1 MELYLLR
8 TFVIVAEQGH
18 LTKAAAQL
26 HVSQPAVSGQIK
38 ALEEQLGLK
47 LFERGPGGVRLT
59 KAGEAMLPH
68 AKAVVRQAADFR
80 KAATALEGHLTGK
93 ARVGTI
99 LDPAGI
105 RLGPLVCALFERHP
119 WLDLNLQHG
128 ISTWVTE
135 CVSNGTLDA
144 GFSLGGA
151 FHANVR
157 VVPLAELPYA
167 VVAPAAWAMR
177 IAGADLHAIA
187 ALPWVRPPPHSPHQQ
202 MLDRL
207 FEPHRLHV
215 ATVVEADQEA
225 SISTLVKAG
234 IGLGLMRHD
243 LARTAAQAGEV
254 VIWDGATPVTPLS
267 FLYARGRDN
276 DAVISALL
284 DAVEVVWQR
293 PPAARSAGV
302 YSIWNAVKGDK

>member
-18 LTKAAAQL
+18 LTKAAALL

-38 ALEEQLGLK
+38 ALEEQLELK

-59 KAGEAMLPH
+59 KAGEALLPH
-68 AKAVVRQAADFR
+68 AQAVVRQAADFR
-80 KAATALEGHLTGK
+80 KAAKALEGHLTGK

-105 RLGPLVCALFERHP
+105 RLGPLVSALFERHP
-119 WLDLNLQHG
+119 WLDLALQHG

-135 CVSNGTLDA
+135 GVSNGSLDA
-144 GFSLGGA
+144 GFSLGAG

-157 VVPLAELPYA
+157 VVALAELPYK
-167 VVAPAAWAMR
+167 VIAPSAWKER
-177 IAGADLHAIA
+177 LEGADLAGIA
-187 ALPWVRPPPHSPHQQ
+187 ALPWVRPPRHSPHQQ
-202 MLDRL
+202 MLDSL
-207 FEPHRLHV
+207 FEPLRLHL
-215 ATVVEADQEA
+215 ATVVEADQES

-234 IGLGLMRHD
+234 IGLGLMRED
-243 LARTAAQAGEV
+243 LARAAAQAGEV
-254 VIWDGATPVTPLS
+254 QIWEGATPVTPLS

-276 DAVISALL
+276 DPVISALR
-284 DAVEVVWQR
+284 DAVEQVWR
-293 PPAARSAGV
+293 PSAARGADV
-302 YSIWNAVKGDK
+302 VPLKNTVRI